1 MHDHVDRSGAALVMA
16 MLQDKELPEVF
27 QGPSHDTVRHF
38 IDKAAE
44 RNAFLQDAA
53 MAAQTTQDT
62 MKGDHTFK
70 LAALCQNALGTPF
83 TAHHSI
89 MGDSAILLS
98 VVFAKDESIAAL
110 KEQHEELKVRHL
122 QRGMLPTPWTSAV
135 HSSSCR
141 SSSPTPRMRLTA
153 LLRRPCKTET
163 PLRQLRSLKKDSR
176 RKRIV
181 NKI

>member
-70 LAALCQNALGTPF
+70 LAALCQNALGT
-83 TAHHSI
+83 
-89 MGDSAILLS
+89 L
-98 VVFAKDESIAAL
+98 AL
-110 KEQHEELKVRHL
+110 Y
-122 QRGMLPTPWTSAV
+122 P
-135 HSSSCR
+135 
-141 SSSPTPRMRLTA
+141 
-153 LLRRPCKTET
+153 LRRTT
-163 PLRQLRSLKKDSR
+163 VL
-176 RKRIV
+176 
-181 NKI
+181 